1 MSGFRVPVLEKFSWQ
16 EPVISFVTAVPASPV
31 KGDRYVVGTA
41 ATGAFAGHDGHIAWY
56 NGVEW
61 KFDIPTFG
69 WNVFNTTEKSLYS
82 YQETG
87 WSNKQIIS
95 GLKLNGDIESAD
107 TAVKWILKDNDPN
120 ALTFKVGTA
129 DGPSMVNFDTT
140 DGKETMTI
148 NADAV
153 ITGGLHVQGQV
164 TSVEST
170 NLVVEDALITVNK
183 NGDATTARGAGIE
196 VEAKDGETDLTV
208 GYIKTTGVGKNA
220 GFDFLAP
227 GSDKTFTIQLESD
240 VTDNVVVSL
249 KENLSVL
256 AECIIDQNLQTTADV
271 KFKSVTTTA
280 DATVGGKLTVTGDE
294 TVSGAA
300 TIVKSLTVGDGVTAA
315 PATLNGDLTVN
326 GASALNGNV
335 DLNGSLSVSNTI
347 VDASNGN
354 AVTVEQ
360 IRKAYDSRAI
370 YDRDLEC
377 IVFDSDRLDYIS
389 TAAPTL
395 TAFNPAS
402 GGTPAPTATF
412 AFTFSDN
419 VKAGTGTIKFIDASS
434 AAVVEVDVT
443 SAAVTFNGAVMS
455 VNLASTPLTAGLV
468 YGVEI
473 AAGAVK
479 SSSDVAFAGLTYN
492 PAQYSVTVTA

>member
-95 GLKLNGDIESAD
+95 GLKLNGDIDSD
-107 TAVKWILKDNDPN
+107 STAVKWILKDNDPN
-120 ALTFKVGTA
+120 ALTFKIGTT
-129 DGPSMVNFDTT
+129 DGQSMVNFDTT
-140 DGKETMTI
+140 DDKETLTI
-148 NADAV
+148 NADTI

-170 NLVVEDALITVNK
+170 NLIVEDALITVNK
-183 NGDATTARGAGIE
+183 NGDTTTARGAGIE

-240 VTDNVVVSL
+240 VTDNVVISL
-249 KENLSVL
+249 KENLTVL
-256 AECIIDQNLQTTADV
+256 ADCIIDQNLQTTADV
-271 KFKSVTTTA
+271 TFKSVTTTG
-280 DATVGGKLTVTGDE
+280 DSTVGGKLTVNGDQ
-294 TVSGAA
+294 TVSGAS
-300 TIVKSLTVGDGVTAA
+300 TLTKSLTVGDGVTAA
-315 PATLNGDLTVN
+315 PSVLNGDLTVN
-326 GASALNGNV
+326 GQSTLNGNV
-335 DLNGSLSVSNTI
+335 DLNGDVSVSGAV
-347 VDASNGN
+347 VDAANGN
-354 AVTVEQ
+354 SVTVEQ
-360 IRKAYDSRAI
+360 LRKGYDSRAI

-395 TAFNPAS
+395 ETYAPVS
-402 GGTPAPTATF
+402 GSNVAPTDTF

-419 VKAGTGTIKFIDASS
+419 VKAGTGKIKFIDESS
-434 AAVVEVDVT
+434 TAVVEVDVT
-443 SAAVTFNGAVMS
+443 SAAVTFNGKVMS
-455 VNLASTPLTAGLV
+455 VNLTSTPLTNGLV

-473 AAGAVK
+473 ESGAVK
-479 SSSDVAFAGLTYN
+479 SSSDVAFVGLAYN
-492 PAQYSVTVTA
+492 ATQYSVTVTA